1 MVGAILVRVGS
12 PGGGVAG
19 SEPLQIRI
27 GVGPTFP
34 QGYLSLRYN
43 AKDHVLGSQPAAAN
57 LLKSQATGTFA
68 AHAEAIDYTY
78 LVGSPVVRERAEH
91 WSLYQD
97 TVPAAK
103 PKAESNP
110 LEFSS
115 TGASGVQWF
124 LTVSK
129 TQPIPIC

>member
-1 MVGAILVRVGS
+1 VSIWRALD
-12 PGGGVAG
+12 
-19 SEPLQIRI
+19 
-27 GVGPTFP
+27 
-34 QGYLSLRYN
+34 LSTGCGFSMPP
-43 AKDHVLGSQPAAAN
+43 KGTAAAN

-68 AHAEAIDYTY
+68 AHAEAIDHTY
-78 LVGSPVVRERAEH
+78 LVASPVVRERAEH

-129 TQPIPIC
+129 TQPIPICGIP